1 MSEYSQSRAA
11 PGAGFRRLLAAAWR
25 LAQAGIAVYGLLT
38 IAYLLARLTVGE
50 RWNAVAWANNFVPWL
65 ALGSL
70 IAAVAALPSRRR
82 WALLALHAPMLA
94 AFVLL
99 YGELLL
105 PRRGVVQARSG
116 HEFTAATYNI
126 LSKHSEPARVLDV
139 IRAMDAD
146 IVGLQ
151 EVGPRHVAT
160 LQAALAE
167 DYPYQVW
174 YPRLPVHGV
183 GLLSRYPIREEALFY
198 PLPDS
203 MLHLRAV
210 VEVEGAP
217 VTVFVAHPRPPR
229 GLLPFIY
236 DDAGRDIE
244 LADLRARV
252 EAERGPVLVL
262 CDCNMSDQSDA
273 YRALAGVLHDAFR
286 EAGWGMDFSFPNRPG
301 DEGRGLRLVRID
313 YVWHDDH
320 FAALEARTWPDA
332 GTSDHRPVVA
342 RLALEAEG
350 S

>member
-183 GLLSRYPIREEALFY
+183 ACSAATRSGEEALFY

-217 VTVFVAHPRPPR
+217 VTVFVAHPDPR
-229 GLLPFIY
+229 
-236 DDAGRDIE
+236 AGCCRSSTTTPGATSSWRIW
-244 LADLRARV
+244 RARV

-273 YRALAGVLHDAFR
+273 YRAPGGRAARRLPRGRMGH
-286 EAGWGMDFSFPNRPG
+286 DFSFPNRPG

-320 FAALEARTWPDA
+320 AALEAHPRPDA
-332 GTSDHRPVVA
+332 ARPITA
-342 RLALEAEG
+342 RSSRLALEG
-350 S
+350 RT